1 VADFAS
7 TRHGLGATYE
17 SAWLVFRLLG
27 ERAGDRDVVRF
38 YELVRRGDPVEQAL
52 RNVFG
57 LEQGELV
64 TLWRSSLERLARS
77 GIR

>member
-1 VADFAS
+1 MAGHPGQAFGQIAAV
-7 TRHGLGATYE
+7 TT
-17 SAWLVFRLLG
+17 
-27 ERAGDRDVVRF
+27 RAGDRDVVRF

>member
-57 LEQGELV
+57 LEQASSSRCGEA
-64 TLWRSSLERLARS
+64 RSNALARS